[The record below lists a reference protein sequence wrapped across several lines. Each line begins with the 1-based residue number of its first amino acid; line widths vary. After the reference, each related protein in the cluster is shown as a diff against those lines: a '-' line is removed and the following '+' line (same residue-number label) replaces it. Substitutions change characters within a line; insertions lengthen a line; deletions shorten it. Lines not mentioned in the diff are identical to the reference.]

1 MEYNKEGNEMPV
13 KLRKVKGGK
22 VQVRTPGGVKAK
34 ATSMAKAKAQRNL
47 LNAVEHSNWR
57 PTGKK
62 TKKK

>member
-1 MEYNKEGNEMPV
+1 MPV
-13 KLRKVKGGK
+13 KLHKVKGGK
-22 VQVRTPGGVKAK
+22 VKVTTPGGTKSKGTA
-34 ATSMAKAKAQRNL
+34 MAKAKAQRNL